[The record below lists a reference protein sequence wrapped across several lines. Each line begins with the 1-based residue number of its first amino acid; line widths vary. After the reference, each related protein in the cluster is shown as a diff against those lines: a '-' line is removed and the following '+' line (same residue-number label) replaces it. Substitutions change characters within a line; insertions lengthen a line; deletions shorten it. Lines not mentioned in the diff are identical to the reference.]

1 LLMPLYI
8 AGPANNTG
16 ATAAATPMTEGLPLK
31 EAFRMAPKSQ
41 PAPKGARK
49 TFIAIAYAPK
59 YPDLKLSHIT
69 PHPKRSL
76 EDATLLAQRK
86 LVPKNET

>member
-1 LLMPLYI
+1 MPLYI

-16 ATAAATPMTEGLPLK
+16 AAAAATPSADGLPLK
-31 EAFRMAPKSQ
+31 EAVRMALKSQ
-41 PAPKGARK
+41 PAPNGARK

-69 PHPKRSL
+69 PHPGRSL
-76 EDATLLAQRK
+76 DDAALLVQRE
-86 LVPKNET
+86 LIPQNET